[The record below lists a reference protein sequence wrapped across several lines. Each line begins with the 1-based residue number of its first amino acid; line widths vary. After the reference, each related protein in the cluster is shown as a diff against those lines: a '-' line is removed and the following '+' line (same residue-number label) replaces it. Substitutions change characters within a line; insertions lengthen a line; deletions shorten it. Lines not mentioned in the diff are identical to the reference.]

1 MERDLT
7 STRVKEGL
15 AAAKRGRRGG
25 RPSKQNEKR
34 DTVLALADAGFK
46 IADIVQETELSR
58 STVNSILGRQK

>member
-15 AAAKRGRRGG
+15 AAAAKRGRKGG

-34 DTVLALADAGFK
+34 DALKAMKQAMTDAEVNSDADA
-46 IADIVQETELSR
+46 E
-58 STVNSILGRQK
+58 